1 MALQEQI
8 MTDMKDAM
16 RKKDSMRL
24 EALRAVKAALLLA
37 KTEKSG
43 GAGLNE
49 EEEIK
54 LVQKLVKQR
63 KDSAAIYKEQG
74 REDLAEPELA
84 QAEVIEKY
92 LPEQL
97 SEAEIEK
104 EVDQVIQET
113 GADGMKDMGKVMG
126 MVSTKL
132 AGRADGK
139 TISGIVRA
147 KLQ

>member
-1 MALQEQI
+1 MALQDQI

-16 RKKDSMRL
+16 RNKDSMRL

-43 GAGLNE
+43 GATLNE

-84 QAEVIEKY
+84 QAEVIQKY

-104 EVDQVIQET
+104 EVDQVIAQT

-126 MVSTKL
+126 MVSKKL
-132 AGRADGK
+132 AGKADGK
-139 TISGIVRA
+139 TISGIVRS